1 MGQLVNSI
9 HNSLFM
15 MLLTLAAFVLSLYLY
30 KKTKFSILHPLLP
43 SVLLIIA
50 VLNFCDIKYETYKSG
65 TFIIEFMLG
74 PSVVALGLGL
84 YEQRQYIK
92 QNWLSMLTAILVGS
106 IVGVVSVAG
115 IALLMNPSLELTMTL
130 FPKSVTSPIAI
141 DIAKE
146 LGGIPSLSAVIV
158 IAVGIFGGLV
168 GPFVLRVL
176 GITSRVAKG
185 LALGTSS
192 HGVGTA
198 VAIEMGAVEG
208 AISGLAIGLMG
219 LATAVVA
226 PIVKWLMF

>member
-1 MGQLVNSI
+1 MVDNI

-15 MLLTLAAFVLSLYLY
+15 ILLTLAAFVLSLYLY
-30 KKTKFSILHPLLP
+30 KKTKLRVLHPLLP

-50 VLNFCDIKYETYKSG
+50 VLNICKIDYDTYNSG
-65 TFIIEFMLG
+65 VFIIDFMLG

-84 YEQRQYIK
+84 YEQRHYIK
-92 QNWLSMLTAILVGS
+92 QNWLSMSIAILVGS
-106 IVGVVSVAG
+106 IVGVVSIAG
-115 IALLMNPSLELTMTL
+115 IALLMNPGTELTMTL

-141 DIAKE
+141 DISRE

-168 GPFVLRVL
+168 GPFVLRAL

-185 LALGTSS
+185 LAMGTSS
-192 HGVGTA
+192 HGIGTA
-198 VAIEMGAVEG
+198 VAVEMGAVEG

-219 LATAVVA
+219 LATAIVA
-226 PIVKWLMF
+226 PVVKWLIF

>member
-1 MGQLVNSI
+1 MENSL

-15 MLLTLAAFVLSLYLY
+15 ILLTLAAFVVSLYLY
-30 KKTKFSILHPLLP
+30 KKTKLSILHPLLP
-43 SVLLIIA
+43 AVLLIIA
-50 VLNFCDIKYETYKSG
+50 VLSICKIDFATYKKG
-65 TFIIEFMLG
+65 AFIIDFMLG

-84 YEQRQYIK
+84 YEQRHHIR
-92 QNWLSMLTAILVGS
+92 QNGLSMLTAIVVGS
-106 IVGVVSVAG
+106 IVGVASVAG
-115 IALLMNPSLELTMTL
+115 IALLMNPNLELTMTL

-141 DIAKE
+141 DISKE

-158 IAVGIFGGLV
+158 IAVGIFGGVV
-168 GPFVLRVL
+168 GPFVLRAL

-192 HGVGTA
+192 HGIGTA
-198 VAIEMGAVEG
+198 VALEIGAVEG

-226 PIVKWLMF
+226 PLVKWLLF

>member
-1 MGQLVNSI
+1 
-9 HNSLFM
+9 M
-15 MLLTLAAFVLSLYLY
+15 MLLTLVAFVFSLYLY
-30 KKTKFSILHPLLP
+30 KKTKLSILHPLLP
-43 SVLLIIA
+43 SVLLIVAI
-50 VLNFCDIKYETYKSG
+50 LNFCDIDYSTYKSG
-65 TFIIEFMLG
+65 VFIIEFMLG

-84 YEQRQYIK
+84 YEQCSYIK
-92 QNWLSMLTAILVGS
+92 QNWLSMLTAIVVGS
-106 IVGVVSVAG
+106 IVGVLSIAG
-115 IALLMNPSLELTMTL
+115 IALLMHPSLELTMTL

-141 DIAKE
+141 DISKE

-168 GPFVLRVL
+168 GPFVLRKL
-176 GITSRVAKG
+176 GITSKVAKG

-219 LATAVVA
+219 LSTAIVA
-226 PIVKWLMF
+226 PVVKWLLF

>member
-1 MGQLVNSI
+1 MADNI
-9 HNSLFM
+9 HSSLFM
-15 MLLTLAAFVLSLYLY
+15 ILLTLAAFVLSLYLY
-30 KKTKFSILHPLLP
+30 KKTKLSILHPLLP
-43 SVLLIIA
+43 SVLLIIV
-50 VLNFCDIKYETYKSG
+50 VLSICDISYDTYSKG
-65 TFIIEFMLG
+65 VFIVEYMLG

-84 YEQRQYIK
+84 YEQRHHIR
-92 QNWLSMLTAILVGS
+92 QNWLSMLVAITVGS
-106 IVGVVSVAG
+106 IVGVVSIAG

-141 DIAKE
+141 DISRE

-168 GPFVLRVL
+168 GPFVLKAL
-176 GITSRVAKG
+176 GITSRIAKG

-198 VAIEMGAVEG
+198 VAIEMGTVEG

-219 LATAVVA
+219 LATAIVA
-226 PIVKWLMF
+226 PAVKWLLF

>member
-1 MGQLVNSI
+1 MIDNI

-15 MLLTLAAFVLSLYLY
+15 ILLTLAAFVLSLYLY
-30 KKTKFSILHPLLP
+30 KKTKLKILHPLLP
-43 SVLLIIA
+43 SVILIIA
-50 VLNFCDIKYETYKSG
+50 ILNICDIDYDKYNNG
-65 TFIIEFMLG
+65 VFIIDFMLG

-84 YEQRQYIK
+84 YEQRQHIK
-92 QNWLSMLTAILVGS
+92 QNWLSMLTAIIVGS
-106 IVGVVSVAG
+106 VVGVISIAG
-115 IALLMNPSLELTMTL
+115 IALLMNPGMELTMTL

-141 DIAKE
+141 DISRE

-168 GPFVLRVL
+168 GPFVLKAL
-176 GITSRVAKG
+176 GITSKVAKG

-192 HGVGTA
+192 HGIGTA

-219 LATAVVA
+219 LATAIVA
-226 PIVKWLMF
+226 PVVKWLLF